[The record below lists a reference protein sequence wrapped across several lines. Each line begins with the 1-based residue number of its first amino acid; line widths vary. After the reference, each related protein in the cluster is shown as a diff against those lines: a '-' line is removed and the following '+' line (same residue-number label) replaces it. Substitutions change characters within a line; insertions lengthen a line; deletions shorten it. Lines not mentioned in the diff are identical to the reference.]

1 MTHYTAL
8 RAELMHLSGDAM
20 EHGNF
25 EASHKFMQAWK
36 EVEKLMSSE
45 ELTAESELNVDS
57 FLSGSTMQ
65 PLAVP
70 SINIYQQ

>member
-1 MTHYTAL
+1 MRDNTAI
-8 RAELMHLSGDAM
+8 RKELMHLSGDAM
-20 EHGNF
+20 EQGNF

-36 EVEKLMSSE
+36 EVEKLMTSE
-45 ELTAESELNVDS
+45 ELLNESELNADS